1 MDKTEIK
8 IKVNIDTTEAI
19 QKLEELKK
27 QFQEVL
33 ELQTKLA

>member
-1 MDKTEIK
+1 MDKSEVT
-8 IKVNIDTTEAI
+8 IKVSIDTTEAI